1 MDELM
6 YYANA
11 YLGQLKKI
19 EEDMVKISNMAMELE
34 LTKEG
39 IDKLGENFLPIG
51 GGMLV
56 KAKVE
61 ENRIL
66 VPIGLNYFMY
76 MNKEDAKK
84 EIDKRIEAAKK
95 SIERLKKDHQSIKAI
110 LDQIEKKLEEEN
122 ARNPK
127 A

>member
-1 MDELM
+1 M

-19 EEDMVKISNMAMELE
+19 EEDIVKINNLALELE
-34 LTKEG
+34 LTKEA

-56 KAKVE
+56 RAKVE
-61 ENRIL
+61 SKKVL

-84 EIDKRIEAAKK
+84 EIDKRIDAAKK
-95 SIERLKKDHQSIKAI
+95 SIERLKKDYENIKSI
-110 LDQIEKKLEEEN
+110 LNEIEKKIEEEH
-122 ARNPK
+122 ARKHRN
-127 A
+127 